1 MSTLPVD
8 DAKRK
13 GDGRV
18 RGCEKVLAVCD
29 NGAVEEK
36 RRAESDR
43 QTIGKMANLPIE
55 KCLNW
60 ICRSAHRKTKSV
72 WAASWRWL
80 LRSWEL
86 EAESFAS
93 NRRIAKSQLWRVAVR
108 LAGAGA
114 ATMEAGQPHLAR
126 LPRDLV

>member
-36 RRAESDR
+36 EGQRA
-43 QTIGKMANLPIE
+43 TGN
-55 KCLNW
+55 N
-60 ICRSAHRKTKSV
+60 RKNGEFTY
-72 WAASWRWL
+72 
-80 LRSWEL
+80 
-86 EAESFAS
+86 
-93 NRRIAKSQLWRVAVR
+93 
-108 LAGAGA
+108 
-114 ATMEAGQPHLAR
+114 
-126 LPRDLV
+126 